1 MMDGKYFPFSERLEE
16 INAERR
22 QVRATAQRENRMAS
36 ARMTEQLEQ
45 QQATIQADLDA
56 ALRRLAIK
64 EDQLRAEY
72 TAWKTEHI
80 ANPNN

>member
-1 MMDGKYFPFSERLEE
+1 MDGKYFPFSERLEE

-64 EDQLRAEY
+64 EDQLRTEYQAWRAEH
-72 TAWKTEHI
+72 TTD
-80 ANPNN
+80 